1 MRITLLTLLL
11 VGLFTGAAS
20 GQEVVARNGAKATA
34 TNGEITITFDS
45 KKGEWPPAVGIAEKA
60 SVVAGKKITL
70 TFEAKGTEAI
80 PVRLVISEFVAPY
93 THLVGA
99 ESIKLGTS
107 WQPFSLTFTVG
118 ATTAEKVNL
127 PLLVFES
134 SPTSGEV
141 QVRNI
146 KASPAP

>member
-1 MRITLLTLLL
+1 MRHLILSVLLIGLLS
-11 VGLFTGAAS
+11 AAAQA
-20 GQEVVARNGAKATA
+20 QEVAARNGAKAIA
-34 TNGEITITFDS
+34 TNGEIVITFDS

-80 PVRLVISEFVAPY
+80 PVRLVISEFIAPY

-99 ESIKLGTS
+99 ETIKLGTS
-107 WQPFSLTFTVG
+107 WQPFSLTFTV
-118 ATTAEKVNL
+118 ASTTAEKVNL
-127 PLLVFES
+127 PLMVFES